1 MKALIIIIAI
11 LTSPHYATSQV
22 DDLSLRDKEKA
33 KEQIFEVFLKELPD
47 SIKNLPYDSLYHH
60 LDRFTFLIPNY
71 IRDKWM
77 NPQKTDYAK
86 MGYSAYSSIMADRIS
101 RVIFEGD
108 AYSSGLTKNT
118 CIEKIN
124 GRIPSSEEEWDL
136 IVDADSGKTLTLT
149 IRDEQN
155 DTTYER
161 ALVKNY
167 VDEEEFLVHKLGKTA
182 IIRFEGFMN
191 NIHWKFRRA
200 SMKLV
205 PETVDTVVLDLR
217 NNPGGYVQSFNEIAS
232 EFLPKK
238 TPLNKFAYRNSTDT
252 SYSFSD
258 EYGLW
263 THLKKI
269 YVIVNRKSA
278 SASEMLAGVLSKL
291 PITEVIGNKSYGKG
305 RQQLAIPISTKSTL
319 HVTNAEFFPGLD
331 VKVDGIGII
340 PKRPLKRLEEGS
352 MLSVKDIMNL
362 RQEYTIPSVEAMN
375 DPRIKNRE
383 YLADYV
389 WDQRG
394 ELFLILYK
402 QLYKE

>member
-1 MKALIIIIAI
+1 MKSLIIIFAI
-11 LTSPHYATSQV
+11 LTSPHYAASQV
-22 DDLSLRDKEKA
+22 DDLSLRDKDKA
-33 KEQIFEVFLKELPD
+33 KEQIFEVFFKELPD
-47 SIKNLPYDSLYHH
+47 SIMNLPYDSLYHH
-60 LDRFTFLIPNY
+60 IDRFTFLIPND

-77 NPQKTDYAK
+77 NPKKQDYARV
-86 MGYSAYSSIMADRIS
+86 GYAPYSSIIPDRIS
-101 RVIFEGD
+101 RVTFEGD
-108 AYSSGLTKNT
+108 AYSAGITKNT

-124 GRIPSSEEEWDL
+124 SRIPSSEEEWDL

-155 DTTYER
+155 DSTYER

-167 VDEEEFLVHKLGKTA
+167 IEEEEFLVHKLGKTA
-182 IIRFEGFMN
+182 IIRFEAFLN
-191 NIHWKFRRA
+191 NIHLKFRRA

-205 PETVDTVVLDLR
+205 PESVDTLILDLR
-217 NNPGGYVQSFNEIAS
+217 DNPGGYVDAFNDIVS

-258 EYGLW
+258 NYGLW

-291 PITEVIGNKSYGKG
+291 PKTEVIGSKSYGKG
-305 RQQLAIPISTKSTL
+305 RQQVAIPISTKSTL

-340 PKRPLKRLEEGS
+340 PKRPLKRLEEGK
-352 MLSVKDIMNL
+352 MLNVNDIINL

-389 WDQRG
+389 WDRRG

>member
-1 MKALIIIIAI
+1 MKALIIIIA
-11 LTSPHYATSQV
+11 LLASPHFAVSQ
-22 DDLSLRDKEKA
+22 DEQLSQQDKDEA
-33 KEQIFEVFLKELPD
+33 KEQIFENFFKELPD
-47 SIKNLPYDSLYHH
+47 SIKKLPYDSLYHH
-60 LDRFTFLIPNY
+60 VDRFTFLIPNV
-71 IRDKWM
+71 ILDKWIK
-77 NPQKTDYAK
+77 PKKTDYARV
-86 MGYSAYSSIMADRIS
+86 GYAPYSSIIPDRIS
-101 RVIFEGD
+101 RVTFEGD

-124 GRIPSSEEEWDL
+124 GRIPSSEEWDL
-136 IVDADSGKTLTLT
+136 ITDADSGKTLTLT

-167 VDEEEFLVHKLGKTA
+167 VEEEEFLVHKLGKTA
-182 IIRFEGFMN
+182 IIQFEGFLN

-238 TPLNKFAYRNSTDT
+238 TPLNKFTYRNSTDT

-258 EYGLW
+258 DYGLW

-291 PITEVIGNKSYGKG
+291 PKTEVLGNKSYGKG
-305 RQQLAIPISTKSTL
+305 RQQVAIPISTKSIL
-319 HVTNAEFFPGLD
+319 LVTNAEFFPGLD

>member
-1 MKALIIIIAI
+1 MKALIIIIA
-11 LTSPHYATSQV
+11 LLASPHFAVSQ
-22 DDLSLRDKEKA
+22 DEQLSQQDKDEA
-33 KEQIFEVFLKELPD
+33 KEQIFENFFKELPD
-47 SIKNLPYDSLYHH
+47 SIKKLPYDSLYHH
-60 LDRFTFLIPNY
+60 VDRFTFLIPNV
-71 IRDKWM
+71 ILDKWIK
-77 NPQKTDYAK
+77 PKKTDYAR

-136 IVDADSGKTLTLT
+136 ISDADSGKTLTLT

-155 DTTYER
+155 DSTFEL

-167 VDEEEFLVHKLGKTA
+167 VEEEEFLVHKLGKTA
-182 IIRFEGFMN
+182 IIRFEGFLN

-205 PETVDTVVLDLR
+205 PESVDTLILDLR
-217 NNPGGYVQSFNEIAS
+217 DNPGGYVDAFNDIVS

-238 TPLNKFAYRNSTDT
+238 SPLNKFAYRNSTDT

-258 EYGLW
+258 DYGLW

-291 PITEVIGNKSYGKG
+291 PKTEVIGNKSYGKG
-305 RQQLAIPISTKSTL
+305 RQQAAIPISTKSTL
-319 HVTNAEFFPGLD
+319 LVTNAEFFPGLD

-340 PKRPLKRLEEGS
+340 PKRPLKRLQEGS
-352 MLSVKDIMNL
+352 MLSVKNIMNL